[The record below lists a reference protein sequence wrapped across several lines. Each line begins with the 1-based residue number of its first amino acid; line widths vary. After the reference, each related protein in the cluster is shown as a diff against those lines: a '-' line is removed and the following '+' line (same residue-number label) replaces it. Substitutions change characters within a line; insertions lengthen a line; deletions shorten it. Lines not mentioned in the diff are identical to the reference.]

1 MLSFLIFLV
10 VLLAL
15 SFILLGLNGL
25 VSPSFVYLAKNS
37 IYECGFEA
45 NNQQTREKFTIY
57 HYIVGIFFLGL
68 DVEIL
73 CLLPAGVTLGNLG
86 SFGFYII
93 LIFLLVLT
101 IGFAVEISSKAIN
114 ILNKEEDNTN
124 TFDLYINSNFYQNY
138 NLSK

>member
-1 MLSFLIFLV
+1 MNTLLMLFIFIPILI
-10 VLLAL
+10 
-15 SFILLGLNGL
+15 FILLFLNFL
-25 VSPSFVYLAKNS
+25 LAPSNPDAEKLS

-57 HYIVGIFFLGL
+57 HYIVGMFFLGL

-73 CLLPAGVTLGNLG
+73 CLLPAGVTLGNVG

-124 TFDLYINSNFYQNY
+124 TFDLYINSNFYQNS

>member
-1 MLSFLIFLV
+1 M
-10 VLLAL
+10 
-15 SFILLGLNGL
+15 
-25 VSPSFVYLAKNS
+25 
-37 IYECGFEA
+37 
-45 NNQQTREKFTIY
+45 
-57 HYIVGIFFLGL
+57 FFLGL

-73 CLLPAGVTLGNLG
+73 CLLPAGVTLGNVG

-124 TFDLYINSNFYQNY
+124 TFDLYINSNFYQNS